1 MQYVAGNIHGNFEAY
16 LSLLD
21 EISFKDTD
29 ILYVLGDA
37 LDYGGGSIE
46 ILQDM
51 MLRPNIIPIL
61 GEHEYMAYQVFKAL
75 IKSPEDAMKNPR
87 TLKMAEAW
95 MKKGGEKTL
104 SAFMALNDE
113 QKDDI
118 LDFLEEFTVWEEVE
132 ASGKT
137 FLLLHGGFKEFQKD
151 KSLDDYKISEI
162 LTGSIEP
169 DKTYFEDKYIVCS
182 HIPAHLVSGT
192 GENKIFVSGN
202 NIFIDCDCRSSGT
215 LGAYCLT
222 NGKEFYVNVNE

>member
-1 MQYVAGNIHGNFEAY
+1 MQYVAGNIHGNLEAY

-21 EISFKDTD
+21 EINFKDTD
-29 ILYVLGDA
+29 ILYVLGDVC
-37 LDYGGGSIE
+37 DYGDSSIE

-75 IKSPEDAMKNPR
+75 LKSPADAMKNPK

-95 MKKGGEKTL
+95 IKKGGEKTL

-113 QKDDI
+113 QKEDV

-137 FLLLHGGFKEFQKD
+137 YVLLHGGFKDFNKD
-151 KSLDDYKISEI
+151 KAIDDYKISEI
-162 LTGSIEP
+162 LTGGIEP
-169 DKTYFEDKYIVCS
+169 DKTYFDNKYIVCA
-182 HIPAHLVSGT
+182 HTPASLISNT
-192 GENKIFVSGN
+192 DSNKIFVSGN
-202 NIFIDCDCRSSGT
+202 NIYIDCDLRSSGT